1 MIAEALGTDFTDNE
15 FGEFFA
21 GIVATVD
28 YPDFVK
34 TVKYNADN
42 DDCADGLVC
51 SILYTSSGAQTCQ
64 TCFVENDNWDYELNS
79 MSYYNA
85 A

>member
-1 MIAEALGTDFTDNE
+1 M
-15 FGEFFA
+15 
-21 GIVATVD
+21 D

-51 SILYTSSGAQTCQ
+51 SILYSISGVSQTCQ
-64 TCFVENDNWDYELNS
+64 TCFVESDNWDYELDP
-79 MSYYNA
+79 MSYNNA

>member
-1 MIAEALGTDFTDNE
+1 MVVEALGTDFTNAE
-15 FGEFFA
+15 FEAFFG

-28 YPDFVK
+28 YQDFVK

-51 SILYTSSGAQTCQ
+51 SY
-64 TCFVENDNWDYELNS
+64 
-79 MSYYNA
+79 
-85 A
+85 